1 MKTVI
6 PILTYSRVSG
16 YYNPTVSF
24 NKGKKE
30 EYSER
35 KFVDVNKALQ
45 IPQSKGAPTLLTEM
59 RKEDADHLGQ

>member
-6 PILTYSRVSG
+6 PVLTYSRVSG
-16 YYNPTVSF
+16 YYNPTASF

-35 KFVDVNKALQ
+35 KYLDVNKALQ
-45 IPQSKGAPTLLTEM
+45 MPDKGNAKWLN
-59 RKEDADHLGQ
+59 AGQ

>member
-6 PILTYSRVSG
+6 PVLTYSRVSG

-35 KFVDVNKALQ
+35 KYLDVNKALQ
-45 IPQSKGAPTLLTEM
+45 MTKRDQA
-59 RKEDADHLGQ
+59 

>member
-1 MKTVI
+1 MKTVV
-6 PILTYSRVSG
+6 PVLTYSRVSG

-35 KFVDVNKALQ
+35 KYLDVNKALQ
-45 IPQSKGAPTLLTEM
+45 MDKGDVAYS
-59 RKEDADHLGQ
+59 GQ